1 MSESNAVVVREDGRV
16 EEPGTELMAPEEQSD
31 AIQTLNDMG
40 FITPIAT
47 PEQLR
52 KAFAQKQKL
61 YAAILDPSD
70 YLYVVE
76 LPKTGGKGMRQAV
89 FRAREQAEKA
99 AKSSSSDSYK
109 PEIRATPKKSGIVKL
124 ARALG
129 IIAQRKAVKG
139 LPEDPNAQYSYVV
152 YEAQHKGT
160 GLTEEGVGW
169 CDKSERGGQISTHDC
184 IATADTRAYNR
195 AVLRLSGFGDV
206 SADEIIAGASM
217 DEEIPPYVPEKKQ
230 MKKPDAL
237 PPNINDEVVAASRA
251 WAEKFAERGQA
262 AAGAQQATK
271 VARELRAK
279 TRRGDTKAA
288 VQLGEMGLTWQG
300 RAQDDISSEPF
311 EVDDAPPVKPEDVK
325 AVEQAASGSNGEK
338 QGWDLSGQ
346 GAAADDAPMP
356 EQEQQPEPETPPSAP
371 SGASEIPDAN
381 QAAETITTAQA
392 KRVSKLLLKMTDND
406 REKAQQWLKHHAGV
420 ERSSHL
426 RDNQYDAVM
435 NKLRSEVGED
445 A

>member
-1 MSESNAVVVREDGRV
+1 MSESNAVVVREDGSV
-16 EEPGTELMAPEEQSD
+16 EDVGTELLAPEEQSD

-76 LPKTGGKGMRQAV
+76 LPKSGGKGLRQAI
-89 FRAREQAEKA
+89 FRSREQADKA
-99 AKSSSSDSYK
+99 AKASSSENYK
-109 PEIRATPKKSGIVKL
+109 PEVRATPKKSGIVKL
-124 ARALG
+124 GRALG
-129 IIAQRKAVKG
+129 IVAHRKAVKG
-139 LPEDPNAQYSYVV
+139 LPEDPNATYSYVV
-152 YEAQHKGT
+152 YEAHHKGT

-230 MKKPDAL
+230 LKKPSPV

-251 WAEKFAERGQA
+251 WAETFADA
-262 AAGAQQATK
+262 APAAQQATK
-271 VARELRAK
+271 LARELRAK

-288 VQLGEMGLTWQG
+288 AQLGEMGLTWQG
-300 RAQDDISSEPF
+300 RAQDDISSEAF

-325 AVEQAASGSNGEK
+325 AVEEAADKSNGEK

-346 GAAADDAPMP
+346 GSEADDTPV
-356 EQEQQPEPETPPSAP
+356 EQEQPASSS
-371 SGASEIPDAN
+371 SGEGEIPDADHG
-381 QAAETITTAQA
+381 ADTITTAQA

-406 REKAQQWLKHHAGV
+406 REKAQQWLKHHTGV

-426 RDNQYDAVM
+426 RENQYDAVM
-435 NKLRSEVGED
+435 KKLRSEVGEN